1 MKRVY
6 MKPAMRAVKIQQS
19 SLICA
24 SDWDVINPDQP
35 NLPAG
40 AKDYNSSDDD
50 NHSIWDEE
58 W

>member
-1 MKRVY
+1 

-19 SLICA
+19 SLIWA